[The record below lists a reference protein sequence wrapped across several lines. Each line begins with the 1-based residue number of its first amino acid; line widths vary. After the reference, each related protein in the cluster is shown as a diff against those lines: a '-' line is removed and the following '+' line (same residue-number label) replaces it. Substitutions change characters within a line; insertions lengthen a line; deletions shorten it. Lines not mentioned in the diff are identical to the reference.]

1 MASLFGEFSRTYD
14 KFVNEFPRHPL
25 AEELKNHIMKGR
37 FPNDQWM
44 RENIRR
50 MNHLMRPSWL
60 SPLMPDS
67 KDDVF

>member
-1 MASLFGEFSRTYD
+1 MASLFGEFSSTYD

-25 AEELKNHIMKGR
+25 ADELKNHIMKGR
-37 FPNDQWM
+37 FPNDKWM

-60 SPLMPDS
+60 SPIMPDS